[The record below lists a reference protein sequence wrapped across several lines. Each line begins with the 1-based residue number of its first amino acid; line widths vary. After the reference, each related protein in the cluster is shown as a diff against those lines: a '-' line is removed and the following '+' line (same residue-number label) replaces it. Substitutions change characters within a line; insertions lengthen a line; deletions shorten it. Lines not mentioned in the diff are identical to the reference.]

1 MACIKI
7 AIRMFRILFIILVLW
22 SGALFAVEPSLKS
35 IPINNERLS
44 DWLLRQN
51 LTSDSYL
58 SGVAWVVPETRLA
71 QGDHKRKLLEKL
83 DYSENV
89 SSTLKENL
97 YTLIKSLPVTESTD
111 DGEVS
116 PTGKPICVSIKYL
129 R

>member
-22 SGALFAVEPSLKS
+22 SNALIAVQASQVS

-71 QGDHKRKLLEKL
+71 QGDHKRKLLEKQKAGKKRMRQVGRVEVPQEAFL
-83 DYSENV
+83 AV
-89 SSTLKENL
+89 LKLN
-97 YTLIKSLPVTESTD
+97 D
-111 DGEVS
+111 
-116 PTGKPICVSIKYL
+116 
-129 R
+129 

>member
-1 MACIKI
+1 MACNKI
-7 AIRMFRILFIILVLW
+7 TIRMFRILFIILVLW
-22 SGALFAVEPSLKS
+22 SNALFAVQASQGS

-71 QGDHKRKLLEKL
+71 QGDHKTKLLEKL

-89 SSTLKENL
+89 SSTLKDPAV
-97 YTLIKSLPVTESTD
+97 K
-111 DGEVS
+111 
-116 PTGKPICVSIKYL
+116 VSIFPCG
-129 R
+129 